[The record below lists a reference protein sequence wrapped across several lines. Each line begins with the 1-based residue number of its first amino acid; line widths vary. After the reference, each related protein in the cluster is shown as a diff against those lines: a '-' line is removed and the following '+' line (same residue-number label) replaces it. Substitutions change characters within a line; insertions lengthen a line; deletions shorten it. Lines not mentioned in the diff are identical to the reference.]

1 METIKFD
8 SPIILDEGHFR
19 LQSGEWLQSFTL
31 PKVHVSV
38 KKHVPHF
45 RDGMDKLMHDIE
57 ELHSFDAVEAR
68 EGSTL
73 YYEAIDN
80 EKYKGEQV
88 GEYKAVR
95 LYEEDSAFILDVWS
109 RGNGVHNCKVY
120 QDENGVFWHE
130 AKDFSYLSV
139 EITIE

>member
-19 LQSGEWLQSFTL
+19 LQSGEWLQSFPL

-45 RDGMDKLMHDIE
+45 RDGMDKLIHDIE

-68 EGSTL
+68 EGSAL

-88 GEYKAVR
+88 AEYKAVR
-95 LYEEDSAFILDVWS
+95 LFEEDNAFILDVWC
-109 RGNGVHNCKVY
+109 RENCIHHCKVHR
-120 QDENGVFWHE
+120 DENGLFRHE
-130 AKDFSYLSV
+130 AKDFSYLTV
-139 EITIE
+139 RITRE